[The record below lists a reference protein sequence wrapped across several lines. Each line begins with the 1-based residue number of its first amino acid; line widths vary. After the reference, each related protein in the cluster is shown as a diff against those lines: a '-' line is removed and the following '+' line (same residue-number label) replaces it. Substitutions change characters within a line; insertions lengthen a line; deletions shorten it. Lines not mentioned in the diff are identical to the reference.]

1 MTWYAAHSIMY
12 VKFKDG
18 NQDKYPIW
26 ENIILIEASSSDEA
40 WDKAEIRAREDE
52 DEDENPRGES
62 FWEGRPF
69 KFVFAGIRKLVSCMD
84 KEIFLNEENS
94 PTHGTEITYSQMEF
108 PDFDSL
114 SKFLKGE
121 EVSVKYDY

>member
-1 MTWYAAHSIMY
+1 MY

-40 WDKAEIRAREDE
+40 WDKAIIRAREDE
-52 DEDENPRGES
+52 DESPRGES

-69 KFVFAGIRKLVSCMD
+69 KFVFAGIRRLVACVDEDSR
-84 KEIFLNEENS
+84 
-94 PTHGTEITYSQMEF
+94 PTDGTEITYSQMEL
-108 PDFDSL
+108 PDSDSL

-121 EVSVKYDY
+121 EVFLRYDY